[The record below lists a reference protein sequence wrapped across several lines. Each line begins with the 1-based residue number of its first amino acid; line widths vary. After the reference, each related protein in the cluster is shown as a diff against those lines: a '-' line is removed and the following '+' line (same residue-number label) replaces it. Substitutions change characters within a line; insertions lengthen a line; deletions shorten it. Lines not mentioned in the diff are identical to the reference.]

1 MIDEVKEFII
11 IAFSVIIVMI
21 ILVLTVAIPITIVDK
36 EVFCPN
42 FGKATEKN
50 VKYDFWAGGCFVEL
64 DNGQYI
70 QKMNYQGV
78 NIE

>member
-1 MIDEVKEFII
+1 MIDEVKEFMV
-11 IAFSVIIVMI
+11 IAFSITIVMI
-21 ILVLTVAIPITIVDK
+21 ILMLAVVIPITIVDK

-42 FGKATEKN
+42 FGKAIEKN

>member
-1 MIDEVKEFII
+1 MIDEVKEFIAIIIVGI
-11 IAFSVIIVMI
+11 IAIVLILTTVIIPVSI
-21 ILVLTVAIPITIVDK
+21 ADR

-70 QKMNYQGV
+70 QQMNYQGV

>member
-21 ILVLTVAIPITIVDK
+21 ILMLTVAIPIVDK